1 MPAFAVPADFA
12 NKISGLG
19 NTLDNIPSE
28 ISEKIKN
35 NDQSTNNNSD
45 NNTSETT
52 EESGDVIDA
61 TPEEIEAASSVM
73 TNPDDQKIV
82 RYQSL
87 MTRLGWNNS
96 DQEHRKQI
104 FEKINS
110 LKEALKQNQQALE
123 DNYQNMKDK
132 ENSFENRM
140 LGGLA
145 MGTVGIGGMMAAQ
158 SLAEQNADDAA
169 ERDMRAYLATF
180 QCKVGDQTYSGGTQ
194 KIEVAGANQ
203 LINLYQEYAKLAGDL
218 KERKSALGMKAGIE
232 SEVVIDKATSGLY
245 NDVGTGIGSGA
256 YASIA
261 RALQNPNGEDAKR
274 WAEQKESTSNTL
286 KTGAIMAGAGAIA
299 SMAANYAINH
309 GNKDKS
315 GELLS
320 ERTEIQQELDD
331 VIEFELD
338 ECNAKIQE
346 RKSWAD
352 EQKKSP
358 EYSTSVALQ
367 EEIAEIESLKYLD
380 SVDDIYKLEGHPVCY

>member
-1 MPAFAVPADFA
+1 MPGNAVTVNVD
-12 NKISGLG
+12 
-19 NTLDNIPSE
+19 
-28 ISEKIKN
+28 
-35 NDQSTNNNSD
+35 
-45 NNTSETT
+45 
-52 EESGDVIDA
+52 
-61 TPEEIEAASSVM
+61 
-73 TNPDDQKIV
+73 
-82 RYQSL
+82 
-87 MTRLGWNNS
+87 
-96 DQEHRKQI
+96 
-104 FEKINS
+104 
-110 LKEALKQNQQALE
+110 LKP
-123 DNYQNMKDK
+123 
-132 ENSFENRM
+132 
-140 LGGLA
+140 
-145 MGTVGIGGMMAAQ
+145 
-158 SLAEQNADDAA
+158 
-169 ERDMRAYLATF
+169 LAT
-180 QCKVGDQTYSGGTQ
+180 QS
-194 KIEVAGANQ
+194 
-203 LINLYQEYAKLAGDL
+203 INLYAN
-218 KERKSALGMKAGIE
+218 SAVKTADNQYTLSNGVGK
-232 SEVVIDKATSGLY
+232 VVIDKATSGLY

-320 ERTEIQQELDD
+320 ERTDIQQELDD

-367 EEIAEIESLKYLD
+367 EEIAEIESLQYLD

>member
-1 MPAFAVPADFA
+1 
-12 NKISGLG
+12 
-19 NTLDNIPSE
+19 
-28 ISEKIKN
+28 
-35 NDQSTNNNSD
+35 
-45 NNTSETT
+45 
-52 EESGDVIDA
+52 
-61 TPEEIEAASSVM
+61 M

-158 SLAEQNADDAA
+158 GLAEQNADDAA

-367 EEIAEIESLKYLD
+367 EEIAEIESLQYLD